1 MLTFSKAQSLVFE
14 ASTLEGIHKGGVLS
28 SCLGGVSPSFAEV
41 VRGKTVSLVK
51 HPRLQ
56 VSELELRVLDLLP
69 EAWCGVV
76 EDRRMAVNC
85 YDLGEQPHGSTEK
98 NTNLVCFHGGGVA
111 RKKKVGLF
119 RSWMKLLEWL
129 WAALDWVSTSRFKCV
144 GLGLKPKQGNRAG
157 TKAMVKYNTP
167 GVGSSSVDFVP
178 GFLGCFASSKPSFV
192 LAQSEASSV
201 AFPAVF
207 EDFAIQQLGS
217 SQRLVS
223 PTNSRFSL
231 SLSLSPPPPPRV
243 ARGAI
248 FGAGT
253 GK

>member
-85 YDLGEQPHGSTEK
+85 YDLEEQLHESTEK
-98 NTNLVCFHGGGVA
+98 GLLGCGMA
-111 RKKKVGLF
+111 RKKKKLGF
-119 RSWMKLLEWL
+119 YHSWKKLLEWL
-129 WAALDWVSTSRFKCV
+129 WAALNRVSTSGFQCAR
-144 GLGLKPKQGNRAG
+144 LGLKPKRGNRAG
-157 TKAMVKYNTP
+157 TKAMVKNNSA
-167 GVGSSSVDFVP
+167 GIRSSSLDSDP
-178 GFLGCFASSKPSFV
+178 GFLGCS
-192 LAQSEASSV
+192 
-201 AFPAVF
+201 
-207 EDFAIQQLGS
+207 
-217 SQRLVS
+217 
-223 PTNSRFSL
+223 
-231 SLSLSPPPPPRV
+231 
-243 ARGAI
+243 
-248 FGAGT
+248 AGT
-253 GK
+253 VRNPVPFLP